1 MKAKYATRD
10 LSPANFIFQLGD
22 NSSAGQSCGRIS
34 PMKESLVNFFHL
46 IRWNHA
52 IEHGAIHILSRMMPY
67 VSIAGRSN
75 NRGFYIYGNVPTE
88 SLRAAVQEAINRI
101 QGGERQL
108 AIHPNCGT
116 NMVSSAV
123 LAAGG
128 TMLATTG
135 AKRRGL
141 SEQIP
146 AGVLGAL
153 MGVVLGQV
161 IGLRIQAK
169 ITTGVDFTNAQIVEI
184 QRKRMGKRVYHWV
197 GIAYDRPPILSGG

>member
-1 MKAKYATRD
+1 
-10 LSPANFIFQLGD
+10 
-22 NSSAGQSCGRIS
+22 
-34 PMKESLVNFFHL
+34 MKESIVNFFHL

-52 IEHGAIHILSRMMPY
+52 IEHGAIHILSRMLPY

-75 NRGFYIYGNVPTE
+75 SRGFYIYGDIPTE
-88 SLRAAVQEAINRI
+88 ALHEAVQEAINRI

-116 NMVSSAV
+116 NMISSAV

-135 AKRRGL
+135 TRRRGL
-141 SEQIP
+141 AEQIP

-153 MGVVLGQV
+153 IGVVLGQV
-161 IGLRIQAK
+161 VGLRLQARV
-169 ITTGVDFTNAQIVEI
+169 TTDADFSNAQIREI
-184 QRKRMGKRVYHWV
+184 QRKQMGKRVYHWV
-197 GIAYDRPPILSGG
+197 GIVYDRPPRLPGG